1 MKRAIIIQMLIVG
14 VVLFF
19 ITAKVTISAVN
30 DNIILTLEEPSNG
43 SIYSGVSNIRGWAVA
58 LHGINRIELY
68 IDEVLKTNIPSGGQR
83 KDVGDAYPSYPN
95 ADQSGFSMAFN
106 YSELSAGQHTISIRA
121 VDNNGDIREVGTT
134 FNITRFEN
142 PFIADP
148 AEVNLKGAT
157 LTSEKTTIQINNIS
171 VDSKNYDVHLD
182 WRTATQGFAMTQITS
197 LNNSEIQIKPGAW
210 TGMLSGGFV
219 CFNVSSDGS
228 KLTKEGSQCRPGWSL
243 LYDPM
248 AIVVG
253 TYRSDGGWATDSDI
267 PIIDRSFLVK
277 EHNYNFSGT
286 FTSSTT
292 ASGTYDDGVHS
303 WNASNPDDISITPGT
318 WSGGAVCFNVSPDGS
333 KLTKVGSHCSPPYH
347 SLTCSLEYPASI
359 DGITGSVCQ
368 LNDIVIVNNMF
379 YNYDMI
385 GTFTSSK
392 MASGIY
398 GDGARSWSVAPD

>member
-1 MKRAIIIQMLIVG
+1 MKRAIIIQILIVG
-14 VVLFF
+14 VVLYF

-121 VDNNGDIREVGTT
+121 VDNNGDIREAGTT

-148 AEVNLKGAT
+148 TEVNLKGAT
-157 LTSEKTTIQINNIS
+157 LTPEKTTIQINNIS

-210 TGMLSGGFV
+210 TGTWSGGFV

-228 KLTKEGSQCRPGWSL
+228 KLTNEGSRCIWDSNPLHS
-243 LYDPM
+243 PA
-248 AIVVG
+248 AITIDIHG
-253 TYRSDGGWATDSDI
+253 SGGWATYSDI
-267 PIIDRSFLVK
+267 PIIDHSFLVE
-277 EHNYNFSGT
+277 EHNFSGT

-292 ASGTYDDGVHS
+292 ASGTYDNGVHS

-318 WSGGAVCFNVSPDGS
+318 WSGGAVCFNVSSDGS
-333 KLTKVGSHCSPPYH
+333 KLTKVGSRCSSGGANPYM
-347 SLTCSLEYPASI
+347 CSLKYPHLINGVAS
-359 DGITGSVCQ
+359 GLVCQ
-368 LNDIVIVNNMF
+368 FDDIVIVNNMF

-385 GTFTSSK
+385 GMFTSSK
-392 MASGIY
+392 MASGTY
-398 GDGARSWSVAPD
+398 GDGARSWSAAPD